1 MSIHDVSP
9 ELMINIIQN
18 MLKLLQVINN
28 HILYIGR
35 ENTLKLDMLE
45 LLLTRYIQ
53 GIIHVIENDI
63 YLNCIIIF

>member
-1 MSIHDVSP
+1 MSP

-18 MLKLLQVINN
+18 MLKRLQVINN

-35 ENTLKLDMLE
+35 ENTLKIDMLE

-53 GIIHVIENDI
+53 GIIHILENDI

>member
-1 MSIHDVSP
+1 MCPP
-9 ELMINIIQN
+9 ELMINIIQIC
-18 MLKLLQVINN
+18 LSVLQVINN

-35 ENTLKLDMLE
+35 ENTLKIDMLE

-53 GIIHVIENDI
+53 GIIHVNENDI

>member
-1 MSIHDVSP
+1 MCPP
-9 ELMINIIQN
+9 ELMINIIQIC
-18 MLKLLQVINN
+18 LSVLQVINN

-35 ENTLKLDMLE
+35 ENTLKIDMLE

-53 GIIHVIENDI
+53 GIIHINENDI